1 MNYGYVVENALLS
14 IDLNFWIGTILVD
27 GQTISLPDY
36 DQITVFRLHISAA
49 EQDATIGDTV
59 LVIAMALCNNTEAV
73 SDVDALKALD
83 ADGVVL
89 SNRELMGCVCVNFRQ
104 QYGSPPQ

>member
-1 MNYGYVVENALLS
+1 MNFGCVVENALLS

-27 GQTISLPDY
+27 SQTISLSDY
-36 DQITVFRLHISAA
+36 NQIAISRLHIPAA
-49 EQDATIGDTV
+49 EQDAAIGNTM
-59 LVIAMALCNNTEAV
+59 LVIAMALRNNTEAV

-83 ADGVVL
+83 ADRIVL

>member
-1 MNYGYVVENALLS
+1 MNYGCVMENALFS
-14 IDLNFWIGTILVD
+14 ISLNFWIGTILVD
-27 GQTISLPDY
+27 SQTISLSDY

-73 SDVDALKALD
+73 SAVDALKALD
-83 ADGVVL
+83 ADGIVL
-89 SNRELMGCVCVNFRQ
+89 SNRELMGCVCVDFR
-104 QYGSPPQ
+104 